1 MAAAVLVEAYDVL
14 IFGPLWLE
22 TTIKSR
28 VADRAS
34 RALSRRQQ

>member
-1 MAAAVLVEAYDVL
+1 MLVEAYDVL

-22 TTIKSR
+22 NMIKAR

-34 RALSRRQQ
+34 RATRALEGGQQ